1 MDIASLYNVNSDLIK
16 SVVQTQKTT
25 AAATGSVVDSGN
37 SFSYI
42 LDSAIN
48 NVNLTNSYLSDAENE
63 KIKFAMGEIDNT
75 HDLVIA
81 MNKASTAL
89 QYTVAIRD
97 KFLESYKELMNMQIS
112 KWVREH
118 DRKIKTNSGKD
129 TGMVE

>member
-1 MDIASLYNVNSDLIK
+1 MDIASLYNVNSNLIK
-16 SVVQTQKTT
+16 SVVQTQETT
-25 AAATGSVVDSGN
+25 AAAGTALDSKN

-42 LDSAIN
+42 LNSAID

-63 KIKFAMGEIDNT
+63 KLKFAMGETENT

-97 KFLESYKELMNMQIS
+97 KFLESYKELMNLQ
-112 KWVREH
+112 V
-118 DRKIKTNSGKD
+118 
-129 TGMVE
+129 